1 MMFIFGADIKTAGTA
16 SIVISVCVVTSGL
29 WRYWRSGAMETR
41 LGPRR
46 IVSAMSAG
54 SLIGAALGGMAVGFT
69 PVAAIKTILGFV
81 LIAAAAKVS
90 LTA

>member
-1 MMFIFGADIKTAGTA
+1 
-16 SIVISVCVVTSGL
+16 
-29 WRYWRSGAMETR
+29 
-41 LGPRR
+41 
-46 IVSAMSAG
+46 MSAG